1 MPETRQEKGRFPMQL
16 TELDH
21 QGLIEKTRQDFA
33 PFYDRLRWITPADA
47 QRFDRER
54 RELLDAL
61 SLQAFF
67 TFNRTKPYTRRLSP
81 GCRLCGE
88 GSWSCLFINN
98 VCNAQCFYCPSEQQ
112 TVDEP
117 GTNTLTFRRPEEYV
131 DYLEYFGFTGASISG
146 GEPFMTFDKTLS
158 FAAAI
163 KRHFQDRIYLWLY
176 TNGILAAPDKLAQLR
191 DAGLDEI
198 RFNIGAAD
206 FSLEHVQRA
215 VGVIPCVTIE
225 IPAVPERADL
235 LTRLIPEMRERGV
248 DYLNLHQIRCTA
260 FNHSRLAS
268 RGYTFVH
275 GPFSGVAES
284 ELAALRLIEYTTGE
298 GIDLGVNY
306 CSLIYRHRF
315 QARAFRH
322 RWARHLKKEY
332 EDITGTGMIRSM
344 SAAAEP
350 AVLQR
355 IRVVCAAGQGDG
367 ASFLERQGR
376 LFFSRAL
383 MDRVAGIG
391 KDLRVSYHFPLIHPG
406 VTYRNTFREIR
417 LGSGKTVVLERTP
430 MAPDIALSSEEGA
443 AFRAL
448 TGTDTAFPDDLDALF
463 RLFPGIG
470 RTPEAEGRWKAILQ
484 AERLR
489 SGLLEYY

>member
-1 MPETRQEKGRFPMQL
+1 MQL

-21 QGLIEKTRQDFA
+21 QGLVEKTRQECA
-33 PFYDRLRWITPADA
+33 SFYDRLRWITPADA
-47 QRFDRER
+47 RRFDRER

-98 VCNAQCFYCPSEQQ
+98 ICNARCFYCPSEQQ

-131 DYLEYFGFTGASISG
+131 DYLECFGFTGASISG
-146 GEPFMTFDKTLS
+146 GEPFMTFDKTLP
-158 FAAAI
+158 FAAEI
-163 KRHFQDRIYLWLY
+163 KRRFQDRVYLWLY
-176 TNGILAAPDKLAQLR
+176 TNGILASSDRLAQLR

-198 RFNIGAAD
+198 RFNIGAVD
-206 FSLEHVQRA
+206 YSLEHVQRA
-215 VGVIPCVTIE
+215 VGVIPHVTIE
-225 IPAVPERADL
+225 IPAVPERLDL

-248 DYLNLHQIRCTA
+248 DFLNLHQIRCTA

-275 GPFSGVAES
+275 GPFCGVAES
-284 ELAALRLIEYTTGE
+284 ELAALKLMKYTAEE

-315 QARAFRH
+315 QARAFRY
-322 RWARHLKKEY
+322 RWARHLKKDY

-344 SAAAEP
+344 SAASGP
-350 AVLQR
+350 ALLQR
-355 IRVVCAAGQGDG
+355 AREVCAAGQGAE
-367 ASFLERQGR
+367 ASFLERTGR

-383 MDRVAGIG
+383 MDRVEGLG
-391 KDLRVSYHFPLIHPG
+391 RDLRVSYHFPSIHPG
-406 VTYRNTFREIR
+406 VTYRNAFREIR
-417 LGSGKTVVLERTP
+417 LGSGKTVVLERAPATP
-430 MAPDIALSSEEGA
+430 EIELGAEEAA
-443 AFRAL
+443 AFRTL
-448 TGTDTAFPDDLDALF
+448 TGADTAFPDDLDALF

-470 RTPEAEGRWKAILQ
+470 RTPAAEERWKAILQ
-484 AERLR
+484 AERIR
-489 SGLLEYY
+489 SELLEYY